1 MKNRKN
7 AEKTQPEES
16 EPGKKAK
23 NAKNTQSEES
33 KSNKNKKCINT
44 HKVINIKSE
53 NKGGNIMDTMFT
65 VRDGCLL
72 VTMPKEMDHYKVD
85 MIRKSIDQYLLSGE
99 AQSVVLDFEN
109 TGFMDSSGIGLIV
122 GRHKMVSCFGGK
134 LVATH
139 ANPRIQKILLMSGV
153 KDMIEII

>member
-33 KSNKNKKCINT
+33 KPDKNKKCINT

-85 MIRKSIDQYLLSGE
+85 MLLHFC
-99 AQSVVLDFEN
+99 AFLQ
-109 TGFMDSSGIGLIV
+109 I
-122 GRHKMVSCFGGK
+122 
-134 LVATH
+134 
-139 ANPRIQKILLMSGV
+139 
-153 KDMIEII
+153 

>member
-1 MKNRKN
+1 MKKRKI
-7 AEKTQPEES
+7 EKNTQSKES
-16 EPGKKAK
+16 ERGKKAK
-23 NAKNTQSEES
+23 NTKNTQSEES
-33 KSNKNKKCINT
+33 KPDEKKCINT

>member
-1 MKNRKN
+1 MEKREKNPAGEKQAGQKTGKTRK
-7 AEKTQPEES
+7 KTSRRIANQV
-16 EPGKKAK
+16 K
-23 NAKNTQSEES
+23 T
-33 KSNKNKKCINT
+33 KKCINT

-53 NKGGNIMDTMFT
+53 NKGGNTMDTMFT